1 MPKHWH
7 EISMIYGIHSQF
19 SEPKSNKQ
27 DTVNPVYNPLR
38 ELVGVVDDVVCYKCG
53 DS

>member
-1 MPKHWH
+1 
-7 EISMIYGIHSQF
+7 MIYGIHSQF

-38 ELVGVVDDVVCYKCG
+38 ELVGLYVEEVRTSLD
-53 DS
+53 